1 MGAELNPAQRLHAL
15 GQSLWLDS
23 TNRVM
28 LRTGALAR
36 YVRDLA
42 VTGLTSNP
50 TILGHAMAAGSDYD
64 SSLAR
69 VAGEG
74 VTGAQDLVYALALED
89 LAAAASL
96 FRPEWERTD
105 GTDGYVSLEVPP
117 DLAYD
122 AAATVALA
130 RRLHQQAGFPNLL
143 VKIPGTPQG
152 LTAMEEAITA
162 GIGVNV
168 TLLFSDSHYLRT
180 ADAYVRALQRRRDA
194 GLDLAV
200 PSVAS
205 VFISR
210 WDSAAGASWRA
221 RVGDGAED
229 LLLPSAA
236 AVRQA
241 LAGTRRGWRQTAAGP
256 VGIHLDQEPGPSRHL
271 LPGPPSSPQHH
282 RHRPGKNAAR
292 LRRSRNPGRAPR
304 PGLRG
309 GGTDDLRGSRRRD
322 RRRCPCR
329 ALAAP
334 GSGRVQRGLGRTAHR
349 DRGESAQ
356 AQTLSRRTGLIGP
369 LARVRPAVPV
379 TARSRPVSQPAG
391 ERCGRGRVPWPG
403 PRLGPAGRAEGPPPR
418 GARPGPGAAGYE
430 PASLSVTSARFHGH
444 MRCSRCDLGV
454 SHRRDRGCH

>member
-1 MGAELNPAQRLHAL
+1 MEAELNPAQRLHAL

-23 TNRVM
+23 INRVM

-36 YVRDLA
+36 YVRELA

-96 FRPEWERTD
+96 FRPEWERTG

-122 AAATVALA
+122 AGATVALA
-130 RRLHQQAGFPNLL
+130 RRLHEQAGFPNLL

-168 TLLFSDSHYLRT
+168 TLLFSDTHYLRT
-180 ADAYVRALQRRRDA
+180 ADAYVRALQRRHDA

-210 WDSAAGASWRA
+210 WDAAADPLLPPALHGQLGLAIAQKTYASHLQLLSDKRWQALAEAGARPQ
-221 RVGDGAED
+221 RVLWASTSTKNPELPDTYYLGRLAAPNTIDTVPEKTLLAFADHGSLDQRLEPDHAAAERVI
-229 LLLPSAA
+229 SAA
-236 AVRQA
+236 ADAGIDADA
-241 LAGTRRGWRQTAAGP
+241 LAEYLQRHGAGAFTADWAA
-256 VGIHLDQEPGPSRHL
+256 L
-271 LPGPPSSPQHH
+271 L
-282 RHRPGKNAAR
+282 
-292 LRRSRNPGRAPR
+292 
-304 PGLRG
+304 
-309 GGTDDLRGSRRRD
+309 
-322 RRRCPCR
+322 
-329 ALAAP
+329 
-334 GSGRVQRGLGRTAHR
+334 TAI
-349 DRGESAQ
+349 EEK
-356 AQTLSRRTGLIGP
+356 
-369 LARVRPAVPV
+369 
-379 TARSRPVSQPAG
+379 TANLKA
-391 ERCGRGRVPWPG
+391 
-403 PRLGPAGRAEGPPPR
+403 
-418 GARPGPGAAGYE
+418 
-430 PASLSVTSARFHGH
+430 
-444 MRCSRCDLGV
+444 
-454 SHRRDRGCH
+454 